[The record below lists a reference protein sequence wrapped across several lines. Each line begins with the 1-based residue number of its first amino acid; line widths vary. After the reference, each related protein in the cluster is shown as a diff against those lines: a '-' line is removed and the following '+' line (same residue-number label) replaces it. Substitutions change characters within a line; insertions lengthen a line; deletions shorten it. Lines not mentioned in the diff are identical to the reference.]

1 MICKSLYAY
10 VSGVGRARARA
21 SASVRGLQRGGAR
34 RLLTVQVRT

>member
-10 VSGVGRARARA
+10 VSGVGRASA
-21 SASVRGLQRGGAR
+21 SVSVRGLQRGGAR